1 MSIFDERINY
11 KPFEYPECDQFIKAI
26 QGSYWVVD
34 EFNFTKDIND
44 FNVSISDEERDCIK
58 KCMLAI
64 SQIEVSVKKFWG
76 SLHDR
81 LPKPEFNAVGAVFS
95 ESELRHS
102 EAYSKL
108 LEVLGLNDQFEKIFS
123 IPCII
128 GRVKYLK
135 KYQTY
140 LKDEDPRK
148 FIKALVLFSLFV
160 ENVSLFTQFFMI
172 SNFKKHKNL
181 FEDMSA
187 VVNASAQEEQLH
199 AEFGIYVVNKI
210 KEEFPELWDY
220 SLKQSIVN
228 FARKAYDAECKVIDW
243 ILNKKCF
250 IKPGLVKDFLKYR
263 FNESLEKIDIEPIF
277 QVKDQSEF
285 QWYVEQ
291 LYTSTHG
298 DFFVSRPSTY
308 SMNNK
313 SFTSED
319 LF

>member
-11 KPFEYPECDQFIKAI
+11 KPFEYPACEGFVKAI

-34 EFNFTKDIND
+34 EFNFSKDVTDYNTKLD
-44 FNVSISDEERDCIK
+44 VAERDCIK
-58 KCMLAI
+58 KSMLAI

-76 SLHDR
+76 CLHDR
-81 LPKPEFNAVGAVFS
+81 LPKPEFNAVGAAFS

-108 LEVLGLNDQFEKIFS
+108 LEVLGLNGQFEKIFG

-128 GRVKYLK
+128 GRVNYLK

-148 FIKALVLFSLFV
+148 FLKALILFSLFV
-160 ENVSLFTQFFMI
+160 ENVSLFSQFFII

-181 FEDMSA
+181 FEDISS
-187 VVNASAQEEQLH
+187 VVNASASEEQLH
-199 AEFGIYVVNKI
+199 AEFGIYLVNQI
-210 KEEFPELWDY
+210 REEFPDLWDA
-220 SLKQSIVN
+220 SLRQSIKN
-228 FARKAYDAECKVIDW
+228 FAQKAYECECKVIDW
-243 ILNKKCF
+243 ILAKPCF
-250 IKPGLVKDFLKYR
+250 IKKGLAKDFLKHR
-263 FNESLEKIDIEPIF
+263 FNDSLGKIGIDPIF
-277 QVKDQSEF
+277 TVRNPDEF
-285 QWYVEQ
+285 QWYTEQ
-291 LYTSTHG
+291 LLTSTHG

-313 SFTSED
+313 SFSAED